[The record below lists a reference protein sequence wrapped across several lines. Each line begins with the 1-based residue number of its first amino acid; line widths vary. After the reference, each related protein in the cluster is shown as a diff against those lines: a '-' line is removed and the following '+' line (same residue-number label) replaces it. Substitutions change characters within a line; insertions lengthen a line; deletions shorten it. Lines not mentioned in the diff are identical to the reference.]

1 MEDEKECMS
10 VLIPLPCLGDMS
22 VLVLMVTCTPSAV
35 LWAPPEQSSLCMC
48 VRMYVAPCGQ
58 RTLMVSRFT

>member
-35 LWAPPEQSSLCMC
+35 L
-48 VRMYVAPCGQ
+48 
-58 RTLMVSRFT
+58 